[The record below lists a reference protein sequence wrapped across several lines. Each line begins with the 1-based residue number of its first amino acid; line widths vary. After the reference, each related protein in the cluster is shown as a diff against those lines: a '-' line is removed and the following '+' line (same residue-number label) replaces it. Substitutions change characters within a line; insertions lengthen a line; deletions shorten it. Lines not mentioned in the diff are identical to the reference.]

1 MESTAREDSA
11 APVAADLAL
20 DAFGNVIPDARS
32 LSASDDESGVSEKES
47 PSQYRMEQMRQRGS
61 DDSDGQSSSGD
72 DDVEV
77 PTDDIPAD
85 EFVDEIE
92 HVPRAVL
99 DKKAALKIDCE
110 AMMRKMNEMSQHLQ
124 AVMRLQTQHHREKR
138 LREGDDAEEGDPG
151 PSTLAHR
158 ARAAQFTPPRK
169 KQRDEIPPTPDS
181 DDDDLESLS
190 SHASSTRKRVQPEFI
205 FVGSKEIPKFSDE
218 EVRAWLR
225 NFAIEQMAK
234 AGPYVDKKPNETDL
248 GGMKLAHVRIEST
261 IAFSV
266 FVSPIRMYSPIFL
279 FAGLQFSSVGWIPP
293 RSISLS
299 LPH

>member
-1 MESTAREDSA
+1 MDSA
-11 APVAADLAL
+11 ARDDSATADAADLAR
-20 DAFGNVIPDARS
+20 DAFGNIIPDARS
-32 LSASDDESGVSEKES
+32 LSGSDDESGVSEKES
-47 PSQYRMEQMRQRGS
+47 PSLYKMERLRKR
-61 DDSDGQSSSGD
+61 DSDGSDGPSSSD
-72 DDVEV
+72 DEEVDV
-77 PTDDIPAD
+77 PSDNIPAD
-85 EFVDEIE
+85 EDVDEIE

-138 LREGDDAEEGDPG
+138 LRDADDAEEGDPG
-151 PSTLAHR
+151 PSTLAYR

-218 EVRAWLR
+218 EVRGWLR
-225 NFAIEQMAK
+225 NFAIEQMNK

-261 IAFSV
+261 IAFNV